1 MRSSHSLDRL
11 ETAFDD
17 DRLVADAGLLMP
29 ATLAQHLG
37 LKALVDEHVHL
48 AAAAGAANAGDK
60 VLTLVMSALAGG
72 DCIDDANALRAG
84 GTERI
89 LGFRVKAA
97 STLGTFLRSFR
108 WGHVRQLDRV
118 SRELLARA
126 WAAGAGPGAAPFTID
141 LDSTIC
147 ETYGLG
153 KDGARHHTYTHVRG
167 YHPLLAIAAGTG
179 DVLMARLREGRA
191 NTARGAGHF
200 LRETIGRVRA
210 AGASGQLTVRADSGF
225 YAHAVV
231 AVCQAMGVRFS
242 ITIRQ
247 SPATRRLIEAIPD
260 DAWTPIPYWLAGGAD
275 VAETTYTPFA
285 DQRDAV
291 PVRLIVRRVR
301 PTPGSQLALLTLY
314 DFHAF
319 VTDRAGE
326 LLELEA
332 DHRRHAEIENAIRDL
347 KYGMALNHLPSGKF
361 GANGAWL
368 AVQVIAH
375 NLARWTGRLGLG
387 EGIVTTKTLRRRLF
401 ALAGRLT
408 RPARTV
414 TLHLPAR
421 WPWAI
426 GWTTALMR
434 LRAIPLLA

>member
-11 ETAFDD
+11 DTAFDD
-17 DRLVADAGLLMP
+17 DRLVADAGLLLP
-29 ATLAQHLG
+29 ATLAAHLG
-37 LKALVDEHVHL
+37 LKDLVDEHL
-48 AAAAGAANAGDK
+48 DLGDRPGRGNAGDK
-60 VLTLVMSALAGG
+60 LLTLVMSALAGG
-72 DCIDDANALRAG
+72 DSIDDTNALRAG

-89 LGFRVKAA
+89 LGFTVKAA
-97 STLGTFLRSFR
+97 STLGTFLRGFR

-126 WAAGAGPGAAPFTID
+126 WAAGAGPGAEPFTID

-147 ETYGLG
+147 ETYGLA
-153 KDGARHHTYTHVRG
+153 KQGALHHGYTKVRG
-167 YHPLLAIAAGTG
+167 YHPLLAVAAGTG
-179 DVLMARLREGRA
+179 DVLMARLRGGNANSGRS
-191 NTARGAGHF
+191 AGHF
-200 LRETIGRVRA
+200 LRETIGRVRG
-210 AGASGQLTVRADSGF
+210 AGATGELTMRADSGF

-231 AVCQAMGVRFS
+231 AVCRAVGVRFS

-247 SPATRRLIEAIPD
+247 HRSVRRLIEAIPAD
-260 DAWTPIPYWLAGGAD
+260 GWTPIPYWIADGAD

-285 DQRDAV
+285 GEKDAV
-291 PVRLIVRRVR
+291 PVRLIARRVK

-319 VTDRAGE
+319 ITDRDGTT
-326 LLELEA
+326 LELEA

-347 KYGMALNHLPSGKF
+347 KYGVGLNHLPSGRF
-361 GANGAWL
+361 AANGAWL

-375 NLARWTGRLGLG
+375 NLARWTARIGLG

-401 ALAGRLT
+401 SLPGRLT
-408 RPARTV
+408 RSARRV

-421 WPWAI
+421 
-426 GWTTALMR
+426 
-434 LRAIPLLA
+434 